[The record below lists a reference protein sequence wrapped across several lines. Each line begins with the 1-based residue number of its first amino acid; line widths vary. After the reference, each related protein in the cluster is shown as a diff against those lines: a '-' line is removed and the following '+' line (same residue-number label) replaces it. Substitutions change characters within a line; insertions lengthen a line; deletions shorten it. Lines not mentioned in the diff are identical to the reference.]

1 MGSRRVAV
9 MGRVGARE
17 PVVGSGCRAA
27 GVLGQSSLVG
37 GLAAERQASSR
48 AGPGA
53 RNHPHFLV

>member
-1 MGSRRVAV
+1 